1 MISINEQGIGYTDF
15 SNIFENQKE
24 FIEYL
29 FKTRIDF
36 IIDCSKV
43 MPRKE
48 FIEKLFIHQK
58 NIQKCFVIVISSD
71 CNLKFNKEW
80 NIVPS
85 KVEAFDFIS
94 FEKIQ
99 REIGDYI

>member
-1 MISINEQGIGYTDF
+1 MININKQGIGYTDF
-15 SNIFENQKE
+15 GDISENQKE
-24 FIEYL
+24 FTEYL

-43 MPRKE
+43 IPKKK
-48 FIEKLFIHQK
+48 FIKKLFVHQK
-58 NIQKCFVIVISSD
+58 NVQKCFVIVISSD
-71 CNLKFNKEW
+71 YNLKFNKEW

-85 KVEAFDFIS
+85 KNEAFDFIY

-99 REIGDYI
+99 REIRD

>member
-1 MISINEQGIGYTDF
+1 MININKQGIGYTDF
-15 SNIFENQKE
+15 GDISENQKE
-24 FIEYL
+24 FTEYL

-43 MPRKE
+43 MPKKK
-48 FIEKLFIHQK
+48 FIKKLFVHQK
-58 NIQKCFVIVISSD
+58 NVQKCFVIVISSD
-71 CNLKFNKEW
+71 YNLKFNKEW

-85 KVEAFDFIS
+85 KIEAFDFIY

-99 REIGDYI
+99 REIRD